1 MTMQVDA
8 RDVTAIAPGTERDD
22 RARAQKVA
30 AARRQRQFL
39 LNVAIRLVSLTA
51 VLGLWEYF
59 GATMDPGLFTTPL
72 AIAKAAVVMIGSG
85 ELWNYLAPSLVVL
98 AFGLT
103 LAAVV
108 GIVVGLLLA
117 RFWMLDVAFGVYIT
131 FLYSIPSVALVPV
144 IVLWAGFETGAKV
157 IILFL
162 FAFFPMAINT
172 YQGVKNVDHK
182 LIEVGRSFRCSEWQL
197 WKNIVLPG
205 ALPFIVTGLRLAVGR
220 GLIGMVLADRA
231 HRQHL
236 PGRQNVCANRDA
248 RPDRRYAD
256 GLPAVRRIARRAVDG
271 GRQPGL
277 R

>member
-98 AFGLT
+98 AFGFT
-103 LAAVV
+103 SH
-108 GIVVGLLLA
+108 
-117 RFWMLDVAFGVYIT
+117 F
-131 FLYSIPSVALVPV
+131 SI
-144 IVLWAGFETGAKV
+144 
-157 IILFL
+157 
-162 FAFFPMAINT
+162 
-172 YQGVKNVDHK
+172 
-182 LIEVGRSFRCSEWQL
+182 RS
-197 WKNIVLPG
+197 
-205 ALPFIVTGLRLAVGR
+205 
-220 GLIGMVLADRA
+220 RA
-231 HRQHL
+231 WRWC
-236 PGRQNVCANRDA
+236 R
-248 RPDRRYAD
+248 
-256 GLPAVRRIARRAVDG
+256 
-271 GRQPGL
+271 
-277 R
+277 